1 MISISLAFLS
11 ENDPRKWTKQISAS
25 MVRTGQGKKE
35 LFLPKKDHFHGKQPA
50 WCDGKSHLEFPGK
63 GKGSQ

>member
-1 MISISLAFLS
+1 
-11 ENDPRKWTKQISAS
+11 

-35 LFLPKKDHFHGKQPA
+35 RFLPKKDHFHGKQPA

-63 GKGSQ
+63 GKGSQRE